1 MSNLSPATIIYN
13 ADGVEKATDAN
24 PFVVK
29 VISTTSGLKAGVAVP
44 GDFSGNP
51 KKATI
56 TFTTAYLS
64 TAYAITLAVVTDGTK
79 QFSPSIESKT
89 TSGFVLNLG
98 ANNIANL
105 VEIGWHT
112 MTNGS

>member
-1 MSNLSPATIIYN
+1 MSGLSPAFISFG

-29 VISTTSGLKAGVAVP
+29 VIATTVGLKAGVATP

-56 TFTTAYLS
+56 TFTTAYAS

-79 QFSPSIESKT
+79 QFGPSIESKT
-89 TSGFVLNLG
+89 VSGFVINLG

-105 VEIGWHT
+105 VEIGWHA

>member
-1 MSNLSPATIIYN
+1 MSGVNPAFVSFG

-29 VISTTSGLKAGVAVP
+29 VVTSVTGLKAGVATP

-56 TFTTAYLS
+56 TFTTAYAS

-89 TSGFVLNLG
+89 VSGFVVNLG
-98 ANNIANL
+98 ANNIANF
-105 VEIGWHT
+105 VELGWHA
-112 MTNGS
+112 MINGS